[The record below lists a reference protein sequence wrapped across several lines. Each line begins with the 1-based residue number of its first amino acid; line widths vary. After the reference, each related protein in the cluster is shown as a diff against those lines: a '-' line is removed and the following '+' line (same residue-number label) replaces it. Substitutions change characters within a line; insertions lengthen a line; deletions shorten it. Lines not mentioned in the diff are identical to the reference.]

1 MNGANTS
8 LNNLYIK
15 VSLLNVD
22 VLTVLGIRMS
32 LAFVVVIGQ
41 TNECLRRF
49 VFKNIIWFVFSLV
62 LCLKHYL
69 NYLKKN

>member
-8 LNNLYIK
+8 LNNLNIK
-15 VSLLNVD
+15 ASLLNVD

-69 NYLKKN
+69 NYF

>member
-1 MNGANTS
+1 VNGANTS
-8 LNNLYIK
+8 LNNLNIK

-22 VLTVLGIRMS
+22 VLTALGIRMS

-69 NYLKKN
+69 NYF

>member
-8 LNNLYIK
+8 LNNLNIK

-22 VLTVLGIRMS
+22 VLTALGIRMS

-49 VFKNIIWFVFSLV
+49 VFKNITWFVFSLV

-69 NYLKKN
+69 NYF